1 MTPGATLDGTGSLM
15 RDEMS
20 TRRNRVQSVERAL
33 SILQAFTEDDLS
45 LGISELS
52 RRTRLSK
59 TVVFRITQTM
69 SDRGF
74 IEQDPETAEYRI
86 GLRAFEV
93 GALYYSHM
101 TLERQAMRPMREME
115 AKQGYNVYLA
125 VLDGRH
131 VVYLAA
137 VDSRG
142 PIQVRVAV
150 GSRAYAH
157 ATAVGK
163 VLLAYLPAD
172 EAHELLT
179 SAPLEALTPKTVT
192 SVPRLERQLA
202 QIRQTGVAV
211 NSGET
216 FQDAGSLA
224 APIRDRSGKVVA
236 AVSNGYPLYSVSEAD
251 LPRLIS
257 EVVECADEI
266 SRLLG
271 ARLPDREAES
281 GH

>member
-1 MTPGATLDGTGSLM
+1 M
-15 RDEMS
+15 RNEMRTS
-20 TRRNRVQSVERAL
+20 RNRVQSVDRAL
-33 SILQAFTEDDLS
+33 SILQAFTEQDTS

-52 RRTRLSK
+52 RRTGLSK
-59 TVVFRITQTM
+59 PVVFRITQTM

-74 IEQDPETAEYRI
+74 IEQDPETAGYRI

-101 TLERQAMRPMREME
+101 TLERRAIGPMREME

-157 ATAVGK
+157 TTAVGK
-163 VLLAYLPAD
+163 VLLAYLPTD
-172 EAHELLT
+172 QLHELLT
-179 SAPLEALTPKTVT
+179 SAPLEALTPKTIT

-202 QIRQTGVAV
+202 EIRQRGVAI
-211 NSGET
+211 NAGET
-216 FQDAGSLA
+216 FPDTGALA
-224 APIRDRSGKVVA
+224 APIRDRSGKVLA

-251 LPRLIS
+251 LPRLMN
-257 EVVECADEI
+257 EVVECADAI

-271 ARLPDREAES
+271 AKVPEREVEF
-281 GH
+281 GRQP

>member
-1 MTPGATLDGTGSLM
+1 M
-15 RDEMS
+15 RNEIRTS
-20 TRRNRVQSVERAL
+20 RNRVQSVDRAL
-33 SILQAFTEDDLS
+33 SILQAFTEQDTS

-52 RRTRLSK
+52 RRTGLSK
-59 TVVFRITQTM
+59 PVVFRITQTM

-101 TLERQAMRPMREME
+101 TLERRAIGPMREME

-157 ATAVGK
+157 TTAVGK

-172 EAHELLT
+172 QLHELLT
-179 SAPLEALTPKTVT
+179 SAPLEALTPKTIT

-202 QIRQTGVAV
+202 EIRQRGVAI
-211 NSGET
+211 NAGET
-216 FQDAGSLA
+216 FLDTGALA
-224 APIRDRSGKVVA
+224 APIRDRSGKVLA

-251 LPRLIS
+251 LPRLMS
-257 EVVECADEI
+257 EVVECADAI

-271 ARLPDREAES
+271 AKVPEREVEF
-281 GH
+281 GRQP

>member
-1 MTPGATLDGTGSLM
+1 M
-15 RDEMS
+15 RDEVS

-33 SILQAFTEDDLS
+33 SILLAFTEDDAS

-52 RRTRLSK
+52 RRTGLSK
-59 TVVFRITQTM
+59 AVVFRITQTM
-69 SDRGF
+69 LDRGF
-74 IEQDPETAEYRI
+74 IDQDPETAEYRI

-101 TLERQAMRPMREME
+101 TLERRAIRPMREME

-131 VVYLAA
+131 IVYLAA
-137 VDSRG
+137 IDSRG

-172 EAHELLT
+172 QVHELLT

-202 QIRQTGVAV
+202 QIRQRGVAI
-211 NSGET
+211 NAGET

-224 APIRDRSGKVVA
+224 APGRSWRRSA
-236 AVSNGYPLYSVSEAD
+236 MATRFTRYPRQTCPA
-251 LPRLIS
+251 
-257 EVVECADEI
+257 
-266 SRLLG
+266 
-271 ARLPDREAES
+271 
-281 GH
+281 